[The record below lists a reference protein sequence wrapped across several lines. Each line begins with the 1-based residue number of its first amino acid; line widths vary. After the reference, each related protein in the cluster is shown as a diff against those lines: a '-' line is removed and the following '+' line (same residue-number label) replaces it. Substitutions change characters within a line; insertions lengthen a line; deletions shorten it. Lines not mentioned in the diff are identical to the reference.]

1 MRIAILGSAPSSI
14 GLAPFS
20 DPSFAIWACSPG
32 AYPHLA
38 RVDAFFELHRVEFG
52 EVGKPHTQ
60 KPWFS
65 PEYVQWMG
73 KQTCPIWMREP
84 VPQIPTSRALPIERL
99 TMAFGNLWW
108 TSSIAYMLAMAIE
121 AIIEERKT
129 PLGTDGKARPPDA
142 IALFGV
148 DMSATEEY
156 GFQRAGCQR
165 FLEIAGTLGIEI
177 MVPPESDLMRPMP
190 AYGLMESEHWHI
202 KLMARQRELTARM
215 NNAQATMK
223 NAEIEFHMVRGALDD
238 LDYIMKTWA
247 GERPTM
253 GVSVGIYAEAQAVK
267 DQVMAMQTLPVLTD
281 VVVEGTNGN
290 GYGHSAA
297 QAMQTVIRQSV
308 LDRYEVTI
316 PPALGW

>member
-20 DPSFAIWACSPG
+20 DPTFQIWACSPG

-38 RVDAFFELHRVEFG
+38 RCDAFFELHRVEFG

-73 KQTCPIWMREP
+73 KQSCPVWMFEP

-99 TMAFGNLWW
+99 TQKFGNLWW

-121 AIIEERKT
+121 AIIEDRKA
-129 PLGTDGKARPPDA
+129 LAEAIHKDGRPPQPDRVQDT

-148 DMSATEEY
+148 DMSATEEFGY
-156 GFQRAGCQR
+156 QRAGCQR

-202 KLMARQRELTARM
+202 KLLQRQRELTARM

-238 LDYIMKTWA
+238 LDYVMKTWG
-247 GERPTM
+247 GERPTI
-253 GVSVGIYAEAQAVK
+253 GVSVGIYAEAQAVQ
-267 DQVMAMQTLPVLTD
+267 DQVMAMQPLPVLTD
-281 VVVEGTNGN
+281 VVVDGAKGN
-290 GYGHSAA
+290 GHDHDSFTSDVGRMAPIPGH
-297 QAMQTVIRQSV
+297 V
-308 LDRYEVTI
+308 LS
-316 PPALGW
+316 